1 MVNKFKPMRLF
12 EKYSKHKEM
21 FDTLKKNSITTSQF
35 YLMLILALRGDEW
48 TSMQKL
54 VSKMQKTTKVGQSSV
69 SRALQTLGSEGRI
82 VHTPSGK
89 ITRSVAHDFLESK
102 IDEEDARLLFFRLN
116 KRGLALINKVT

>member
-1 MVNKFKPMRLF
+1 MMADKKIVRLF

-21 FDTLKKNSITTSQF
+21 FDTLKKNSITISQF

-48 TSMQKL
+48 ISMQDL
-54 VSKMQKTTKVGQSSV
+54 VFHLQKTAKVGQSSV
-69 SRALQTLGSEGRI
+69 SRAIQTLGAEGRI

-102 IDEEDARLLFFRLN
+102 INEKDGRLLSFRLN
-116 KRGLALINKVT
+116 KRGVALINKVT